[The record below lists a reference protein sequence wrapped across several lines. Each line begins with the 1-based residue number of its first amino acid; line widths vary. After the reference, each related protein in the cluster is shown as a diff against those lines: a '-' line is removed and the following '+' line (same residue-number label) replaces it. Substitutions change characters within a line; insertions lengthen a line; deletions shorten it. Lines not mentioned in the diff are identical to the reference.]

1 MLSQYPVKC
10 TFADN
15 PGIASKPPGHFLP
28 GGPEKPAELLDAWE
42 FGAAETVVDILA
54 HLLSGQAAYK
64 HNILLF
70 DF

>member
-1 MLSQYPVKC
+1 MR
-10 TFADN
+10 AR
-15 PGIASKPPGHFLP
+15 PPGHFLP